1 VITPS
6 SIGSTPY
13 YVGATAIALDYI
25 GATSTALDYSRFC
38 RVHRLIITPTFV
50 GAALDIPFFVGAA
63 LDIPS
68 YVGA

>member
-25 GATSTALDYSRFC
+25 GAASTALDYSRFC
-38 RVHRLIITPTFV
+38 RVHRLITPTFV
-50 GAALDIPFFVGAA
+50 GAALEIPN
-63 LDIPS
+63 
-68 YVGA
+68 YVDRPLPPRTRG